1 MTLQDF
7 DSWWT
12 HNRGQI
18 TRSTI
23 ALGLALGT
31 LMFGGATLIVGGD
44 LIDAEFE
51 GEADFGALP
60 SILLGITMVISW
72 PVYPLI
78 YVGVTSRWAWLTVIM
93 IWWLTYR
100 FALNAAWSWWCRH
113 QNARSHTTS

>member
-1 MTLQDF
+1 MKLEDF
-7 DSWWT
+7 DSWWMR
-12 HNRGQI
+12 NRGQI

-31 LMFGGATLIVGGD
+31 LMFAGVALIVGAS
-44 LIDAEFE
+44 LINAEFE

-60 SILLGITMVISW
+60 SILLGITIVIGW
-72 PVYPLI
+72 PLRLI
-78 YVGVTSRWAWLTVIM
+78 TYVGVTSQWAWLAAIM

-113 QNARSHTTS
+113 RDARSRTTP